1 MTTLRSLF
9 SIVLLLFISSKVSF
23 ADDPALAQGAE
34 LLKPFK
40 QQLKSA
46 LQDGMKKGMIE
57 TISACQIEA
66 PKIAAALSKDGIKVG
81 RTSHKLRNPD
91 NTAPPWVTPIL
102 AEYLAN
108 AESLHPRSVSV
119 DAQTTGYVE
128 PIELKPM
135 CVSCHGERL
144 ADSIAGKIGALYPD
158 DQATGFRIGDL
169 RGVFWVEYPSP

>member
-1 MTTLRSLF
+1 MTTLRPLF
-9 SIVLLLFISSKVSF
+9 SIILLFFITSQVSL
-23 ADDPALAQGAE
+23 ADDAGLAQGAE
-34 LLKPFK
+34 FLKPFK

-46 LQDGMKKGMIE
+46 LQNGMKKGMIE

-91 NTAPPWVTPIL
+91 NTAPRWVMPIL

-119 DAQTTGYVE
+119 DAQTTGYIE

-144 ADSIAGKIGALYPD
+144 ADNIASKIAALYPD
-158 DQATGFRIGDL
+158 DQATGFKIGDL
-169 RGVFWVEYPSP
+169 RGVFWVEYPSN

>member
-9 SIVLLLFISSKVSF
+9 SVILFSAITSNVTL
-23 ADDPALAQGAE
+23 ADDPELAQGAE

-40 QQLKSA
+40 QQLKTA

-66 PKIAAALSKDGIKVG
+66 PKIAAELSKDGVKVG

-108 AESLHPRSVSV
+108 ADSQHPRSISI

-128 PIELKPM
+128 PIKLKPM
-135 CVSCHGERL
+135 CGTCHGERL
-144 ADSIAGKIGALYPD
+144 ADNIASKIAALYPD
-158 DQATGFRIGDL
+158 DQATGFKTGDL